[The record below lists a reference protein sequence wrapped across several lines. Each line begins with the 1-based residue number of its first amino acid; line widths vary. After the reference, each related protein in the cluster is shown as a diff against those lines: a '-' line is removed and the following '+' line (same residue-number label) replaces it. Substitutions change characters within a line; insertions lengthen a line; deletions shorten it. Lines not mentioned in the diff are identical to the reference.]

1 MNDIAL
7 YVHIPFCKEKC
18 RYCDFLS
25 FKDTSRSLDYKNA
38 LLREIDAFDTNKNVK
53 SIFIGGGTPSFV
65 EPKFIAEI
73 MEHLSRFKIN
83 SDAEITIESNPGT
96 LTAKKLEIYKKSG
109 INRISIG
116 LQAWQN
122 RILKTLGRI
131 HSREEFLES
140 YSLARKFGFDNI
152 NIDIMFSL
160 PDQSF
165 DDWKTTLENVTK
177 LEPEH
182 ISAYSLIVEENTPF
196 YNMELELPDEKT
208 DRDMYH
214 YAIEYLS
221 QKGYKQYEI
230 SNFAKHGKNSVHNT
244 AYWIRSDYKGFGLGA
259 ASLLNDVRYKNT
271 DSMTDYIN
279 GKTICEKEILTPNDI
294 IEEFMFLGF
303 RMNRG
308 VSISE
313 FKEKFKRDIFEVYG
327 DVFKKYSDYIVIE
340 NGRIHLNTL
349 GFDIS
354 NTIMCDFL
362 F

>member
-83 SDAEITIESNPGT
+83 SDTEITIESNPGT

-165 DDWKTTLENVTK
+165 DDWKATLENVTK

-182 ISAYSLIVEENTPF
+182 ISAYSLIIEENTPF
-196 YNMELELPDEKT
+196 YNMELDLPDEKT

-214 YAIEYLS
+214 YAIEHLS

-230 SNFAKHGKNSVHNT
+230 SNFAKPGKNSVHNT
-244 AYWIRSDYKGFGLGA
+244 AYWIRSDYKGFGLDA

-279 GKTICEKEILTPNDI
+279 GKTICEKEVLTPNDI

-327 DVFKKYSDYIVIE
+327 DVFKKYSDYIVVE